1 MQPACPVKRKMV
13 TASEKLTVQY
23 WNRLL
28 LQAESEGLW
37 EAASECKK
45 HLAIVK
51 RKIAAM
57 NQGIFRMNEDVE
69 LISVATEIR
78 NSLPDGDPGV
88 TEFDELRAEYYRAQ
102 VVGRGKQ
109 GIVELIR
116 GWLSVHRHL
125 VSMENAA

>member
-1 MQPACPVKRKMV
+1 MV

-23 WNRLL
+23 WSRLL
-28 LQAESEGLW
+28 LEAEKEGLW
-37 EAASECKK
+37 EAVRECKR

-78 NSLPDGDPGV
+78 NSLPDGDLGV
-88 TEFDELRAEYYRAQ
+88 SQLDDLKAEYYRAQ

-125 VSMENAA
+125 VPLENAA

>member
-1 MQPACPVKRKMV
+1 MV

-28 LQAESEGLW
+28 LEAEKEGLW
-37 EAASECKK
+37 AAAGECKR

-51 RKIAAM
+51 CKIAAM

-69 LISVATEIR
+69 LIATATEIR

-88 TEFDELRAEYYRAQ
+88 TRFDDLRAEYYRAQ

-125 VSMENAA
+125 VPMENAA